1 MSRLEQRLTRLETLT
16 SPAESKDSPKIFHVE
31 KLSAEE
37 WGEFIH
43 HREDYELAPLPDQK
57 ANSRAVRMKFMEIK

>member
-1 MSRLEQRLTRLETLT
+1 MSRLEQRLTRLETLA

-31 KLSAEE
+31 KLSTEE

-43 HREDYELAPLPDQK
+43 HKEDYELTPLQDQK
-57 ANSRAVRMKFMEIK
+57 DSCRVVRMKFMEAR

>member
-16 SPAESKDSPKIFHVE
+16 SPAESKDSPIIIHVE
-31 KLSAEE
+31 KLSTEE

-43 HREDYELAPLPDQK
+43 HKEGYELVPLQDQK
-57 ANSRAVRMKFMEIK
+57 DSCRAVRMKFVEDK